1 MRKNQGILLKQHLFK
16 KMRDFYVYFFFLNQV
31 EHTND
36 ALSKLQLFLL

>member
-16 KMRDFYVYFFFLNQV
+16 KMRDFYVYFFFNQV